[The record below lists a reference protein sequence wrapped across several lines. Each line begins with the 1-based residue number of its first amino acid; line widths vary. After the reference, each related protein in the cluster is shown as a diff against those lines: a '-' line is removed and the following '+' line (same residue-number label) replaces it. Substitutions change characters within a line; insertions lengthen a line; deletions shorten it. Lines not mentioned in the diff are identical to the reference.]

1 MIAEEAFHRIGM
13 QNAGYW
19 NPARGDRFETIPRHH
34 TPLTATTH
42 HKPPQY
48 TLTGQQNSPPLRQR
62 DGWTYRRQISVVA
75 VRFDS
80 KDFSHYKVPSMTTDR
95 VVVGTLLAELTL
107 RQLQCGRL
115 GRPSFLG
122 NAPALIDSSW
132 ESRANSGESFSL
144 GSGVSISSGNW
155 GVAVTVA
162 VHCLTLTT
170 FQAFTGV
177 PLCAH

>member
-1 MIAEEAFHRIGM
+1 
-13 QNAGYW
+13 
-19 NPARGDRFETIPRHH
+19 
-34 TPLTATTH
+34 
-42 HKPPQY
+42 
-48 TLTGQQNSPPLRQR
+48 
-62 DGWTYRRQISVVA
+62 VVA

-122 NAPALIDSSW
+122 NAPALIDSGW
-132 ESRANSGESFSL
+132 ESAQTPASPFSL
-144 GSGVSISSGNW
+144 GSGVSISSSNW
-155 GVAVTVA
+155 GVA

-177 PLCAH
+177 PLCAHW